1 MTASTEISPACA
13 AYRRIWSRT
22 SAWRS
27 MPNSASR
34 ISTAM
39 TLAPP
44 V

>member
-1 MTASTEISPACA
+1 MTASTEISPDWAM
-13 AYRRIWSRT
+13 YSRIWSR
-22 SAWRS
+22 SRAWRN

-39 TLAPP
+39 TFAPP